1 MTLDTPITI
10 DLRKYGLDDG
20 EVVMGAPG
28 SRKILMYKNRM
39 AKLVTRVDSNNQI
52 MADISSLED
61 AHLES
66 LVLYTRSAPFNTVN
80 GLIDLL
86 DQIDER
92 LGPGRGMALIQEMDR
107 AKNPSRTGI
116 HPLCPNLRKRS
127 QRIWDESLRES
138 CRER

>member
-52 MADISSLED
+52 MADVSSLED

-86 DQIDER
+86 DKIDER

-107 AKNPSRTGI
+107 AKESIENGDTSPMPKSQEAESE
-116 HPLCPNLRKRS
+116 NLG
-127 QRIWDESLRES
+127 
-138 CRER
+138 